1 MNTVEINDKEKQLR
15 SEAQTM
21 IDNAKVEGRKLNED
35 ETVRFEAIQ
44 KELLEVKE
52 NRAALDKQLAELNK
66 EVKVEQRKQEI
77 NTKTNMSETKEFRLL
92 SAIND
97 IVNNRTIDEVDMEV
111 IKRGR
116 DQMTQSG
123 QSYSGQIQLPV
134 ATRAL
139 DNNISAVHNFTAETY
154 NGGHEA
160 VQTDKLDILGGLYS
174 NLGAT
179 MAGATIM
186 TGLVGNVEIPKYSGT
201 TVGWGTEFSEAGAG
215 TGTFSSVQLTPKRL
229 TAFVDISK
237 QFLIQTS
244 DAAEAMLR
252 QDITNALSAE
262 LERVIFKVSAAT
274 TNAPAR
280 IATSATTIHKATALA
295 DWAGVIENLEKAN
308 FYGDFRVVIS
318 PALKADLRACSVDSG
333 SGRFLFEDG
342 ELDGYP
348 TIVDSNVEGDDV
360 NGHYG
365 FAGVF
370 NELILANWGS
380 LDLTVDPY
388 SQARYGKVRI
398 VVNAYVDAALRRDG
412 AIKAITYSAN

>member
-35 ETVRFEAIQ
+35 ETVRFDAIQ
-44 KELLEVKE
+44 KELLEVRE

-97 IVNNRTIDEVDMEV
+97 IVNNRTINEMDMEV

-139 DNNISAVHNFTAETY
+139 DGNISAVNKYTANTY
-154 NGGHEA
+154 NGGNEA
-160 VQTDKLDILGGLYS
+160 VQTDKLDILGGLYA

-179 MAGATIM
+179 QAGATVM
-186 TGLVGNVEIPKYSGT
+186 TGLVGNVEIPTYSGT
-201 TVGWGTEFSEAGAG
+201 TVGWGTEFANANNG
-215 TGTFSSVQLTPKRL
+215 TGTFGSIQLTPKRL

-252 QDITNALSAE
+252 QDIINALSAE
-262 LERVIFKVSAAT
+262 LEKAIFKVSAAT
-274 TNAPAR
+274 SNAPAR
-280 IATSATTIHKATALA
+280 IDTSATTITAATALA
-295 DWAGVIENLEKAN
+295 DWAGIVSNLESAN

-318 PALKADLRACSVDSG
+318 PALKASLRGCSIDSG

-348 TIVDSNVEGDDV
+348 TIVSSNVESG
-360 NGHYG
+360 YG
-365 FAGVF
+365 FVGVF
-370 NELILANWGS
+370 NELILANWGAI
-380 LDLTVDPY
+380 DITVDPY
-388 SQARYGKVRI
+388 SQAAAGKVRI
-398 VVNAYVDAALRRDG
+398 VVNAYVDAALRRAG
-412 AIKAITYSAN
+412 AIQAFDYSAN

>member
-92 SAIND
+92 STIND

-139 DNNISAVHNFTAETY
+139 DGNISAVNKYTANTY
-154 NGGHEA
+154 NGGNEA
-160 VQTDKLDILGGLYS
+160 VQTDKLDILGGLYA

-179 MAGATIM
+179 QAGATVM
-186 TGLVGNVEIPKYSGT
+186 TGLVGNVEIPTYSGT
-201 TVGWGTEFSEAGAG
+201 TVGWGTEFANASNG
-215 TGTFSSVQLTPKRL
+215 TGTFGSIQLTPKRL

-252 QDITNALSAE
+252 QDIINALSAE
-262 LERVIFKVSAAT
+262 LEKAIFKVSAAT
-274 TNAPAR
+274 SNAPAR
-280 IATSATTIHKATALA
+280 IDTSATTITKATALA
-295 DWAGVIENLEKAN
+295 DWAGIVSNLESAN

-318 PALKADLRACSVDSG
+318 PALKASLRGCSVDSG

-348 TIVDSNVEGDDV
+348 TIVSSNVESG
-360 NGHYG
+360 YG
-365 FAGVF
+365 FVGVF
-370 NELILANWGS
+370 NELILANWGAI
-380 LDLTVDPY
+380 DITVDPY
-388 SQARYGKVRI
+388 SQAAAGKVRI
-398 VVNAYVDAALRRDG
+398 VVNAYVDAALRRAG
-412 AIKAITYSAN
+412 AIQAFDYSAN